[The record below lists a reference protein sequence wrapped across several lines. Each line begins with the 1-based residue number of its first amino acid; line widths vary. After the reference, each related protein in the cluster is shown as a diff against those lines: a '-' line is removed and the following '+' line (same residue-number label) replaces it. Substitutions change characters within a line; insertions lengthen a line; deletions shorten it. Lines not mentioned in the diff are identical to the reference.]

1 LLLKL
6 FELCT
11 VLSRV
16 DCESS
21 LKMSAALQSIF
32 RFSKGS
38 GAHWIMMSIFDTNG
52 HCQRFELRADSEDP
66 WEYTLEPIDD
76 AYFRQDWYFLQGTW
90 VTRVNSLRVRN
101 FREAL
106 TAIADDYLEWFED
119 IFLEHSKTTRKRIS
133 YLGAVGGA
141 NNGRDLGN
149 KVYSVVIAAAFEI
162 RAQRGLRVLQCSDIT
177 STAGRGDI
185 VETLLGCAWQYEH
198 INGTITKALMY
209 ARTALEAACLGVEL
223 LQGNMPGTLDQHTL
237 VQAALAVPD
246 FPVNVPAPA
255 ARGYQLQD
263 QAWRTDQSLR
273 EQRNIFQVALGRK
286 FGDLVRH
293 RIYSYL

>member
-1 LLLKL
+1 
-6 FELCT
+6 
-11 VLSRV
+11 
-16 DCESS
+16 
-21 LKMSAALQSIF
+21 
-32 RFSKGS
+32 
-38 GAHWIMMSIFDTNG
+38 MMSIFDTNG
-52 HCQRFELRADSEDP
+52 HCRRYHLRADSEDP
-66 WEYTLEPIDD
+66 WEYTLEPIGD
-76 AYFRQDWYFLQGTW
+76 AYFRQDWYFLRGTW
-90 VTRVNSLRVRN
+90 VTRVNSLSVRN

-119 IFLEHSKTTRKRIS
+119 IFLEHSRTTRKRIS

-141 NNGRDLGN
+141 VGRDLGN
-149 KVYSVVIAAAFEI
+149 KVYSVVISAAFEI

-198 INGTITKALMY
+198 INGTITKELMY

-223 LQGNMPGTLDQHTL
+223 LWENYPWGVDQHTL
-237 VQAALAVPD
+237 VQAALTVPD
-246 FPVNVPAPA
+246 FPVNVPAPS
-255 ARGYQLQD
+255 ARGYHLQD
-263 QAWRTDQSLR
+263 QAWRMDQSRR
-273 EQRNIFQVALGRK
+273 EHRNIFQLALGRQ